1 MKKMICN
8 FKVKEVLGVSED
20 AASVLRIIEEV
31 ADMAL
36 IHRDALF
43 TETTHKAA
51 KARALIFYRIRKE
64 TSVTFAQIAKI
75 FSVTPGNVANMI
87 KAHHDAT

>member
-1 MKKMICN
+1 MKKMICH

-31 ADMAL
+31 ADTAL

-51 KARALIFYRIRKE
+51 QARALIFYRIRKE
-64 TSVTFAQIAKI
+64 VPSVTFAQIAKM

-87 KAHHDAT
+87 KAHHGK